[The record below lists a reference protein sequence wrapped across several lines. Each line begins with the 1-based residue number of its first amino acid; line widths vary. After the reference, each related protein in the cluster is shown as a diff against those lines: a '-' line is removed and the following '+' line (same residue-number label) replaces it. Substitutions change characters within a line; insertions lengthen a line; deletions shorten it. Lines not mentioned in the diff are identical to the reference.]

1 MPITFPGL
9 MSFAEFEAFRGNAA
23 RWLPAATEIARQ
35 HSLLNGLDGGEG
47 SIEPFAE
54 GSNLVAALGSRYVL
68 KIFPPMLRHQFV
80 AERAS
85 LRLLHGRLPV
95 SIPEIVVEG
104 EREGWPYLVITRMA
118 GVSGEAIWPSLSEHD
133 KEDVMRQVGELIAE
147 VQRVP
152 PGPLLELEPRWPGF
166 LRAQLDGCHAR
177 HARLGLPLPLLDELR
192 EFLSRAPETLGPSVL
207 NGAPTVILTGEYI
220 QQNFLLE
227 PGAGGGWRLSGLIDF
242 GDVMTGW
249 GEYDL
254 LGPSTFMGG
263 GRLGRIHQLLRG
275 YGYGDADINPVL
287 RRRLMLLFLL
297 HRFSDPLRQVR
308 IENWPDRARTLD
320 ALERLIWP
328 MT

>member
-1 MPITFPGL
+1 
-9 MSFAEFEAFRGNAA
+9 MSFAEFEAFRRHAA
-23 RWLPAATEIARQ
+23 LWLPAATDIARQ
-35 HSLLNGLDGGEG
+35 HSLMNQLEGGE
-47 SIEPFAE
+47 EPLKPFAE
-54 GSNLVAALGSRYVL
+54 GSNLVAAIGSQYVL

-85 LRLLHGRLPV
+85 LRQLHGRLSV

-104 EREGWPYLVITRMA
+104 EREGWPYLVITRMD
-118 GVSGEAIWPSLSEHD
+118 GVTGEALWPALSENE
-133 KEDVMRQVGELIAE
+133 KEDVMRQIGELIAE

-152 PGPLLELEPRWPGF
+152 PGPLLELEPRWPDF
-166 LRAQLDGCHAR
+166 LRAQLDKCHAR
-177 HARLGLPLPLLDELR
+177 HARQGLPPPLLDELR
-192 EFLSRAPETLGPSVL
+192 EYLSRAPEALGAPVL
-207 NGAPTVILTGEYI
+207 NGEPTVLLTGEYI
-220 QQNFLLE
+220 QQNFLLK

-263 GRLGRIHQLLRG
+263 GMPGRIHQLLRG
-275 YGYGDADINPVL
+275 YGYGDAEINPTL
-287 RRRLMLLFLL
+287 RRRLMMLFLL

-308 IENWPDRARTLD
+308 IESWPDRVRTLE

-328 MT
+328 LS

>member
-1 MPITFPGL
+1 MSLTLPGP
-9 MSFAEFEAFRGNAA
+9 MSFAEFEAFRENTAL
-23 RWLPAATEIARQ
+23 WLPAATDIARQ
-35 HSLLNGLDGGEG
+35 HSLLKGGEG
-47 SIEPFAE
+47 PLVPFAE

-85 LRLLHGRLPV
+85 LRQLHGRLSV
-95 SIPEIVVEG
+95 ATPEIVVEG
-104 EREGWPYLVITRMA
+104 EHDGWPYLVITRMA
-118 GVSGEAIWPSLSEHD
+118 GVSGEAVWPTLSESE
-133 KEDVMRQVGELIAE
+133 KEDVMRQIGELIAE

-152 PGPLLELEPRWPGF
+152 PGPLPALEPRWPDF
-166 LRAQLDGCHAR
+166 LRAQLAECHAR
-177 HARLGLPLPLLDELR
+177 HARLGLPPPLLEELG
-192 EFLSRAPETLGPSVL
+192 EYLSRAAESLGPSVL
-207 NGAPTVILTGEYI
+207 KGEPTVILTGEYI

-263 GRLGRIHQLLRG
+263 GMPGRIHQLLRG
-275 YGYGDADINPVL
+275 YGYGDADLHPTL
-287 RRRLMLLFLL
+287 RRRLMVLFLL

-308 IENWPDRARTLD
+308 IENWPERVRTLE

-328 MT
+328 L